1 MLDLGGTDMSTKN
14 HKDDRIDLRI
24 KRAQKNFLN
33 YAASLH
39 NMKLSAFVL
48 YSAVKAAEETVSE
61 KIHFSLSKKQ
71 WNSFCEA
78 LDRPSCEIPKLKK
91 LFAGPNIFDE

>member
-1 MLDLGGTDMSTKN
+1 MSTKTN
-14 HKDDRIDLRI
+14 THKDDRIDLRV
-24 KRAQKNFLN
+24 KRSQKDFLN
-33 YAASLH
+33 YAASMH

-48 YSAVKAAEETVSE
+48 YGAVKTAEETVAE

-78 LDRPSCEIPKLKK
+78 LDKPARVIPKLKK
-91 LFAGPNIFDE
+91 LFKEPDIFDE

>member
-1 MLDLGGTDMSTKN
+1 MSTKT
-14 HKDDRIDLRI
+14 HKDDRIDLRV

-33 YAASLH
+33 YAASLR

-48 YSAVKAAEETVSE
+48 YSAVKTAEETVTE

-71 WNSFCEA
+71 WNAFSEV
-78 LDRPSCEIPKLKK
+78 LDRPARKIPKLKK